1 MDTQVLKELIINATT
16 AVLGLLAAYG
26 INAIH
31 RWTAKVIAETSK
43 VKGEEHRML
52 ILGAISDVEML
63 VTKTVAMIEQTT
75 AKALREAVKNGEADP
90 AKLKELANQAYFEVK
105 DQVSS
110 DTRKLLNEQF
120 GDYSKFVIDT
130 IEQKVLELK
139 RNAVADS

>member
-1 MDTQVLKELIINATT
+1 MDTQVLNELIINVTT

-63 VTKTVAMIEQTT
+63 VTKTVAKIEQTT
-75 AKALREAVKNGEADP
+75 AKTLREAVKNGTADHDS
-90 AKLKELANQAYFEVK
+90 LKELANQAYFDIK
-105 DQVSS
+105 NQVTI
-110 DTRKLLNEQF
+110 DTRNLIDEQF
-120 GDYSKFVIDT
+120 GNYSKFIQDT

-139 RNAVADS
+139 RNVGNIS